1 MINSI
6 FVTRNKYNELTVDLS
21 LHLQMVMAKEIQQ
34 KNVKTP
40 DEVDDLPEHEAVDPH
55 PELPVEAAQPGL
67 VTSSFFSRKIID
79 ECKSMNHHW

>member
-1 MINSI
+1 
-6 FVTRNKYNELTVDLS
+6 
-21 LHLQMVMAKEIQQ
+21 MVMAKEIQQ

-67 VTSSFFSRKIID
+67 ITNSFFSAF
-79 ECKSMNHHW
+79 SL